1 MSRINKKNVIA
12 LIAYSLMKDIDD
24 SSDISDD
31 KLYRINKMKNIELII
46 KEKLRTRVPRIRC
59 KNYVE
64 NVVPLLSD
72 MEFKTLFR

>member
-12 LIAYSLMKDIDD
+12 LIAYSLMKDIIDD
-24 SSDISDD
+24 SSDTSDE
-31 KLYRINKMKNIELII
+31 LNIELII

-72 MEFKTLFR
+72 MEFKTHFR

>member
-1 MSRINKKNVIA
+1 MSGINKKNIIA

-24 SSDISDD
+24 SSDTSDD
-31 KLYRINKMKNIELII
+31 ELNIDLII

-64 NVVPLLSD
+64 NVVSLLSD
-72 MEFKTLFR
+72 MEFKTHFR